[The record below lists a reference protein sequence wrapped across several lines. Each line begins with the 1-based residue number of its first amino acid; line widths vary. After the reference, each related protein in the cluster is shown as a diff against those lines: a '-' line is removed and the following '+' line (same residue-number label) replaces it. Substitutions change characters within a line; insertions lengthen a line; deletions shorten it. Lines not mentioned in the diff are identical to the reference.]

1 MSYEMK
7 VYKDYTKYHRLDI
20 LNIMPDIIDGNRVY
34 GLLDDSITFDRV
46 KDISRLIK
54 HLLLNTNYFFEI
66 KRVTEEPRGYF
77 VK

>member
-1 MSYEMK
+1 
-7 VYKDYTKYHRLDI
+7 
-20 LNIMPDIIDGNRVY
+20 MPDIIDGNRVY